1 MSCGGKE
8 KKLKGKI
15 GAYFYLKDV
24 IFGMKRN
31 NSTYMLPRIFFYI
44 SISVLLCYF
53 LLVLDNII

>member
-31 NSTYMLPRIFFYI
+31 NSTYMLPRIFFLYKYI
-44 SISVLLCYF
+44 CFVMLFFTCT
-53 LLVLDNII
+53 